1 MPGKGTCPVLPP
13 PPATGSL
20 EGQPPAT
27 SLSLPLQPTDFSFV
41 VFKKGETVWLL
52 VLLSVCL
59 ALSSIKG
66 KSYSLT
72 KTCNEST

>member
-13 PPATGSL
+13 PPTTGSL

-41 VFKKGETVWLL
+41 VFEKGETV
-52 VLLSVCL
+52 SG
-59 ALSSIKG
+59 SSCSAMLFSPFFHQG
-66 KSYSLT
+66 
-72 KTCNEST
+72 